1 MLKKQQK
8 TIKINQK
15 NTILM
20 SEKISVAPINK
31 GFSWKYGVKVVN
43 PLKQGLKLKSV
54 QLFQYY
60 FWVKVVN
67 PLKQGL
73 KLLILRHNHLNNQ

>member
-20 SEKISVAPINK
+20 SEKISIAPINK
-31 GFSWKYGVKVVN
+31 GFSWKYGVKEVN
-43 PLKQGLKLKSV
+43 PLKQGLKHITEVPFKYLSDWLKK
-54 QLFQYY
+54 
-60 FWVKVVN
+60 W
-67 PLKQGL
+67 
-73 KLLILRHNHLNNQ
+73 IH

>member
-8 TIKINQK
+8 TIKINPK

-31 GFSWKYGVKVVN
+31 GFS
-43 PLKQGLKLKSV
+43 
-54 QLFQYY
+54 
-60 FWVKVVN
+60 
-67 PLKQGL
+67 
-73 KLLILRHNHLNNQ
+73 

>member
-31 GFSWKYGVKVVN
+31 GFSWKYGKVKEVN
-43 PLKQGLKLKSV
+43 PLKQGL
-54 QLFQYY
+54 LFGY
-60 FWVKVVN
+60 FWYGSDIN
-67 PLKQGL
+67 EG
-73 KLLILRHNHLNNQ
+73 